1 MQSPEIQ
8 QRNRAPTH
16 SRAGSL
22 APRVPRHLR
31 TAAALAAA
39 VQGLIDASP
48 ARGESQTIHAQLL
61 ASGLVGSADLSVKL
75 LVLHIRCGSLHN
87 ARAVFDGMP
96 SRSRAAHNY
105 LIAGYFRRGRPAE
118 ALGILR
124 RLAASTG
131 RLDVFALSMALKLS
145 AALALPGVVARE
157 AHARALRSVEQSDDI
172 LFAALVDAYVKSG
185 LLGYAR
191 RVHGAMPVRSV
202 VCSTALLVGCM
213 QEGLFEDA
221 EAIFNEMEGKDVVA
235 YNAMVEG
242 YSKTE
247 ETAEGSLEVL
257 KAMQRAGLR
266 PTVSTFVSVLG
277 ACSLLS
283 SPELGEQVHCQGT
296 KSGLVLDIKVGSALV
311 DMYAKCGRVEDGRR
325 IFNQMAERNVITWT
339 SMIDGYG
346 KNGLSDEAL
355 QLFGEMRER
364 RDVRPNH
371 ATFLSILSACA
382 HAGLLSQGQEAFQS
396 MESEYLLQPRMEHY
410 ACMVDLLGRF
420 GGVRQAYDFLR
431 GMPVRPNSDV
441 WAALLGAATLHG
453 DMDICKVASR
463 EVFELS
469 RKGRPGA
476 YMAFSNTLAAAGEWD
491 GVHDVREMMKQRGVL
506 KDTACSWVGSENPP
520 LVD

>member
-1 MQSPEIQ
+1 MSA
-8 QRNRAPTH
+8 QRNSAPAQPC
-16 SRAGSL
+16 AGSL

-31 TAAALAAA
+31 TVATLAAVA
-39 VQGLIDASP
+39 QGLIDASP
-48 ARGESQTIHAQLL
+48 PLAESQTLHAQLL
-61 ASGLVGSADLSVKL
+61 TSGLTGSADLSVKL
-75 LVLHIRCGSLHN
+75 LVLHLRCGSLHN

-96 SRSRAAHNY
+96 CPTRAAHNY
-105 LIAGYFRRGRPAE
+105 LVAGYFRRGRPAE
-118 ALGILR
+118 ALGVVR

-145 AALALPGVVARE
+145 AALALPCLVARE
-157 AHARALRSVEQSDDI
+157 VHARVLRSVVESDKI

-185 LLGYAR
+185 SLGYAR

-202 VCSTALLVGCM
+202 VCSTALVVGCM
-213 QEGLFEDA
+213 NEGLFEDA
-221 EAIFNEMEGKDVVA
+221 EAIFEEMEGKDVVA

-247 ETAEGSLEVL
+247 ETAEGSLEMF

-283 SPELGEQVHCQGT
+283 PELGEQVHCQGM
-296 KSGLVLDIKVGSALV
+296 KSGLVFDIKVGSALV

-325 IFNQMAERNVITWT
+325 IFNQMPERNVITWT

-346 KNGLSDEAL
+346 KNGRSDEAL

-364 RDVRPNH
+364 RDMRPNH

-396 MESEYLLQPRMEHY
+396 MESEYLLRPRMEHY
-410 ACMVDLLGRF
+410 ACMADLLGRF
-420 GGVRQAYDFLR
+420 GSLRQAYDFVR
-431 GMPVRPNSDV
+431 GIPVRPNSDV

-453 DMDICKVASR
+453 DMDMANIASR

-476 YMAFSNTLAAAGEWD
+476 YMAFSNTLAAAGKWD

>member
-1 MQSPEIQ
+1 MSAQP
-8 QRNRAPTH
+8 QRNRAPATH
-16 SRAGSL
+16 PCAGSL

-48 ARGESQTIHAQLL
+48 PRAEAQTLHAQLL
-61 ASGLVGSADLSVKL
+61 ASGLTGSADLSVKL
-75 LVLHIRCGSLHN
+75 LVLHLRCGSLHN
-87 ARAVFDGMP
+87 ARAVFDGMRTP
-96 SRSRAAHNY
+96 TRAAHNY
-105 LIAGYFRRGRPAE
+105 LVAGYFRRGRPAE
-118 ALGILR
+118 ALGVVR

-157 AHARALRSVEQSDDI
+157 VHARVLRSVAQSDEI

-185 LLGYAR
+185 SLAYAR
-191 RVHGAMPVRSV
+191 WVHGAMPVRSV
-202 VCSTALLVGCM
+202 VCSTALVVGCM
-213 QEGLFEDA
+213 NEGLFEDA
-221 EAIFNEMEGKDVVA
+221 EAIFEEMEGKDVVA

-247 ETAEGSLEVL
+247 DTAEGSLEVF
-257 KAMQRAGLR
+257 KAMQQAGFR

-283 SPELGEQVHCQGT
+283 SPELGEQVHCQGM

-325 IFNQMAERNVITWT
+325 IFNQMPERNVITWT

-346 KNGLSDEAL
+346 KNGLSEEAL
-355 QLFGEMRER
+355 QLFAEMRER

-396 MESEYLLQPRMEHY
+396 MESEYLLQPRMEHC

-420 GGVRQAYDFLR
+420 GSVRQAYDFVR
-431 GMPVRPNSDV
+431 GIPVRPNSDV
-441 WAALLGAATLHG
+441 WTALLGAATLHG
-453 DMDICKVASR
+453 DMDMANIASR

-476 YMAFSNTLAAAGEWD
+476 YMAFSNTLAAAGKWE